1 MAEARHPSE
10 IARET
15 LRRLAMQRVPP
26 TPDHYRT
33 LYNEIAGLPPEEPLR
48 WPELIR
54 ALAAQLQSRHAGLTP
69 ARKRQLLDHV
79 LTSSGTTEKLYERL
93 QSLTKGWAQGIA
105 AESVLD
111 AEQGAAPD
119 PAAPA
124 AAASDTVTALPPL
137 RADLRELLAD
147 LLERTLHGLFIDT
160 PELNEEAAGLAADIR
175 AAVTPEQVAAFTT
188 RLKKFTYRLH
198 FVAEDQAELR
208 AALLR
213 LLQLIIENI
222 GELVIDE
229 RWVSGQVSVVS
240 GLVGQPLDLRRLD
253 DVERRLKDL
262 IFKQSTL
269 KKSLND
275 AQERL
280 RAMLATFVDRL
291 SDFAATTGEYHE
303 RIAVCAQK
311 IGTAGNITDLADV
324 LDVLSQETRAVQLAV
339 QRSRDEL
346 LEMRARVEEAERQIA
361 RLEQELAQASEMVR
375 HDALTGALNRKGL
388 DEAVDRE
395 IARARRKKAPLCL
408 AMLDV
413 DNFKAL
419 NDTHGHDAGDEAL
432 VHLARVVRETLRP
445 QDTLA
450 RYGGEEFVIILTDT
464 GLDDAVRAMTRV
476 QRELT
481 RRFFLHK
488 NEKIL
493 ITFSCGVAELAAG
506 EEPAGAL
513 RRADQAMYLAKRAG
527 KNRVVAA

>member
-1 MAEARHPSE
+1 MAEPKHPSE
-10 IARET
+10 VARET
-15 LRRLAMQRVPP
+15 LRQLAMRRVPP

-54 ALAAQLQSRHAGLTP
+54 SLAVQLQARHAGLTP
-69 ARKRQLLDHV
+69 ARKRQMLEHV
-79 LTSSGTTEKLYERL
+79 LASSGTTEKLFERL

-111 AEQGAAPD
+111 AEQDAAPD
-119 PAAPA
+119 PAAPVA
-124 AAASDTVTALPPL
+124 GGSPDDTLPL
-137 RADLRELLAD
+137 RGDLRELLAD

-160 PELNEEAAGLAADIR
+160 PELNDEAAGLAADIR
-175 AAVTPEQVAAFTT
+175 AAATSEQVAAFTA

-213 LLQLIIENI
+213 LLQLVIENI
-222 GELVIDE
+222 GELVIDD

-240 GLVGQPLDLRRLD
+240 ELVGQPLDLRRLD
-253 DVERRLKDL
+253 DVERRMKDL
-262 IFKQSTL
+262 IYRQSNL

-311 IGTAGNITDLADV
+311 IGTSTNIADLADV

-388 DEAVDRE
+388 EEAVERE
-395 IARARRKKAPLCL
+395 VARAQRRKAPLCL

-413 DNFKAL
+413 DNFKKL

-464 GLDDAVRAMTRV
+464 GLEDAVRAMTRV

-481 RRFFLHK
+481 RRFFLHD

-493 ITFSCGVAELAAG
+493 ITFSCGVAELGADEAPAA
-506 EEPAGAL
+506 AL
-513 RRADQAMYLAKRAG
+513 RRADEAMYLAKRAG